1 MQLASAL
8 LCSALLCSALLCSEE
23 RNLVSHR
30 GQALFSKIILAT
42 APLKFA
48 IGQSLPVD
56 YNQNQ
61 SSAYYSFLNISSIFM
76 KEAEHRM
83 MRLRNWDGRIV
94 PPSHVR
100 PSGSGDVIFN
110 QANCRIPY
118 CFHRAV
124 SRRPIPAPAS
134 AGLPP
139 SFPQRQRPQPRFK
152 SSDGKFAAV
161 ESPQIIALFAGYFLS
176 ISLRIR
182 SHASGGPGDGRIDY
196 FASTS

>member
-1 MQLASAL
+1 M
-8 LCSALLCSALLCSEE
+8 
-23 RNLVSHR
+23 
-30 GQALFSKIILAT
+30 
-42 APLKFA
+42 KFT

-61 SSAYYSFLNISSIFM
+61 SSTYYSFLNISSMFM

-83 MRLRNWDGRIV
+83 MGLRNWDGRIV

-100 PSGSGDVIFN
+100 PSGSGNVIFN
-110 QANCRIPY
+110 QANCRVPY
-118 CFHRAV
+118 CIHRAV
-124 SRRPIPAPAS
+124 SRRPIPSPPAS

-139 SFPQRQRPQPRFK
+139 SFPKRQRPRPRFK
-152 SSDGKFAAV
+152 TSDGKFAAV
-161 ESPQIIALFAGYFLS
+161 ESPQIIALFTGYFLS

-196 FASTS
+196 FASAS